1 MPHKDGQKQPSL
13 AAGLIVVNHLLK
25 GLPLPPVSLT
35 GDTGYSVGQ
44 LRGLL
49 EEQDIT
55 AYIPIH
61 PRRETSM
68 VPVATSSI
76 MATT

>member
-1 MPHKDGQKQPSL
+1 M
-13 AAGLIVVNHLLK
+13 
-25 GLPLPPVSLT
+25 SLT

-61 PRRETSM
+61 PRQETSM